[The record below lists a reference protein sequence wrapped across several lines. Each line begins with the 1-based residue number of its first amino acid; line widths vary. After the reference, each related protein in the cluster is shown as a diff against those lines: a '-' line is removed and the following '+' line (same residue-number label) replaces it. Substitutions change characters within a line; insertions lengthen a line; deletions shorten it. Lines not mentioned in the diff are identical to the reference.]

1 MDFHHDR
8 CFCNPQVIEVMKFT
22 QTMVAIEVM
31 LIMEL
36 ATAAWEVNN
45 LVLQINRLATK
56 PHVIH

>member
-1 MDFHHDR
+1 
-8 CFCNPQVIEVMKFT
+8 MKFT